1 MTIPV
6 NGLQVISPL
15 LSSKF
20 SEAEVLGA
28 SVWLWMH
35 SAQHRDIP
43 LSALSTLL
51 LPAIKHQ
58 QFVLAMRGDQ
68 PVFFL
73 NWAWLNEDAE
83 RRYLTQPGIYV
94 QPEDWRSGDRLW
106 FRDWVAPFGDQ
117 FALRRL
123 ATGTLFPHH
132 CGRALYHRGEQRGL
146 RVMNF
151 RGDAVTHQDFAR
163 WQRETPLANL

>member
-6 NGLQVISPL
+6 NGFQVISPL
-15 LSSKF
+15 LGGGF
-20 SEAEVLGA
+20 SESEVLGA

-58 QFVLAMRGDQ
+58 QFALAMRDDK

-73 NWAWLNEDAE
+73 SWAWLDDEAE
-83 RRYLTQPGIYV
+83 QRYLTQSGIHV
-94 QPEDWRSGDRLW
+94 QERDWNSGDRLW
-106 FRDWVAPFGDQ
+106 IRDWIAPFGDQ
-117 FALRRL
+117 QALRRL
-123 ATGTLFPHH
+123 VGGTFFPHH
-132 CGRALYHRGEQRGL
+132 CVRSLYHKGEERGL

-163 WQRETPLANL
+163 WQRETPLASH

>member
-6 NGLQVISPL
+6 NGFQVVSPL
-15 LSSKF
+15 LSSGF
-20 SEAEVLGA
+20 SESEVLGA

-43 LSALSTLL
+43 LSALPTLL

-58 QFVLAMRGDQ
+58 QFALAMRDDK

-73 NWAWLNEDAE
+73 SWAWLDDEAE
-83 RRYLTQPGIYV
+83 QRYLTQPGIHV
-94 QPEDWRSGDRLW
+94 QERDWNSGDRLW
-106 FRDWVAPFGDQ
+106 IRDWIAPFGDQ
-117 FALRRL
+117 QALRRL
-123 ATGTLFPHH
+123 VGGTLFPHH
-132 CGRALYHRGEQRGL
+132 CVRSLYHKGEERGL

-163 WQRETPLANL
+163 WQRDTPLASH